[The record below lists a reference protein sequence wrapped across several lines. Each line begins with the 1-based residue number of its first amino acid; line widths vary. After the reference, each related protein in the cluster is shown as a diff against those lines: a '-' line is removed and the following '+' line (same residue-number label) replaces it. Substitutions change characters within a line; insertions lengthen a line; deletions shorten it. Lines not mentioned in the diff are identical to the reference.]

1 MPAFEISAWRGG
13 RLNVCSQELVL
24 CGGGSRCH
32 QPAGMGLLAAPV
44 SEIDAPMRLAEG
56 PQWNRSAGPRVQLGM
71 DEYECIAAIEAGFA
85 ADDRRVA
92 EAIDRVKWDLAMYR
106 AWTAPARP

>member
-1 MPAFEISAWRGG
+1 MPSTGGHGPTRG
-13 RLNVCSQELVL
+13 
-24 CGGGSRCH
+24 
-32 QPAGMGLLAAPV
+32 PV

-56 PQWNRSAGPRVQLGM
+56 PRWNRSGGPRVQLGM

-92 EAIDRVKWDLAMYR
+92 VAIDRVKWDLAMYR
-106 AWTAPARP
+106 AWIAPARP